1 MSKKQDLNIDI
12 ESFKNGDQQFF
23 ERLYVAY
30 FEKLCIYSLNYISD
44 KDAIQD
50 LVQDVFVALWT
61 NRKKIVITTS
71 LKSYLYKMVYYKIMD
86 AHRTNKKK
94 NDLLSSYYKDS
105 LDFVIE
111 SDEDYKAER
120 LKKLENCIEELPEKC
135 KKVFIAKK
143 IANLKNE
150 QVAEQLNISIKTL
163 EGHITKAFKLIRS
176 CMNHP
181 KSIAN

>member
-1 MSKKQDLNIDI
+1 MSKRQDLNINI

-23 ERLYVAY
+23 ERLYIAY
-30 FEKLCIYSLNYISD
+30 FEKLCVYSLNYISD

-86 AHRTNKKK
+86 VHRITKKK
-94 NDLLSSYYKDS
+94 NDLLSSYYKDA

-150 QVAEQLNISIKTL
+150 QVAAQLNISIKTL
-163 EGHITKAFKLIRS
+163 EGHITKAFKLIRN